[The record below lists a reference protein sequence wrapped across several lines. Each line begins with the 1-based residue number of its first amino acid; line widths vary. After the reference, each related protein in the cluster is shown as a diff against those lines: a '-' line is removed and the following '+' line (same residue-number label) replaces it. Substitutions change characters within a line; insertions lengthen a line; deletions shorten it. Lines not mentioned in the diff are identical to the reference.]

1 MKTTIAGVEF
11 PNFIYN
17 ASGPKCTTLEELEA
31 LGNSGAGAILT
42 KSTTKEARE
51 GNPSP
56 RYVGVDL
63 GSINSMGLPNLGYK
77 KYIEFIPK
85 LKEFEKPVIVSIAGL
100 KLEDNVEM
108 LNALNETEVDLI
120 ELNLSCPNL
129 IGEPQV
135 AYDFKAAEEYLTE
148 TMKVTKKKMGV
159 KLPPYFDIA
168 HFEKIAAIL
177 NKHKPAFVSTINS
190 IGNGLIIDAEKEEVL
205 IKPKGGFGGI
215 GGDFVKPTSLANVRK
230 LYELLDK
237 EIDVVGV
244 GGIKSG
250 KDAFEFILAGAKA
263 VQIGTILMEEN
274 TSCFERITREFEE
287 YVQGKGYSSIE
298 DFRGKL
304 KTMD

>member
-1 MKTTIAGVEF
+1 MKTNIAGIEF

-31 LGNSGAGAILT
+31 LGNSKAGAILT
-42 KSTTKEARE
+42 KSNTVEARE

-56 RYVGVDL
+56 RYVDADL

-85 LKEFEKPVIVSIAGL
+85 LKEFGKPVIVSIAGL
-100 KLEDNVEM
+100 TLEDNIEM
-108 LNALNETEVDLI
+108 LTALNETQVDLI

-129 IGEPQV
+129 VGEPQV
-135 AYDFKAAEEYLTE
+135 AYDFEATENYLTE
-148 TMKVTKKKMGV
+148 TMKTTKKKTGV
-159 KLPPYFDIA
+159 KLPPYFDFA
-168 HFEKIAAIL
+168 HFEKIAKIL

-215 GGDFVKPTSLANVRK
+215 GGDFVKPTALANVRK

-237 EIDVVGV
+237 EIDVIGV

-250 KDAFEFILAGAKA
+250 KDAFEFILAGAKG
-263 VQIGTILMEEN
+263 VQVGTILMQEN
-274 TSCFERITREFEE
+274 TPCFERITKEFEE
-287 YVQGKGYSSIE
+287 YVKNKGYSSIE

-304 KTMD
+304 KTM